1 MRVRSILLA
10 TVFVAFGPTAAAAA
24 QSSFRAVS
32 PDAVQ
37 FLVDSATGDIHAH
50 HPPAGRIQF
59 RHARIGT
66 LPQPDGT
73 TFYLICAEYAGVT
86 QGRKPTWVPFVTIK
100 MEAYEQWLG
109 AEATQN
115 WCQRRRPTWDPRTD
129 ITAALQAKYDSL

>member
-1 MRVRSILLA
+1 MRIRSILLA
-10 TVFVAFGPTAAAAA
+10 TVFVTFGPAAATA
-24 QSSFRAVS
+24 QSSFRAVP

-73 TFYLICAEYAGVT
+73 TFHLICAEYAGVT

-100 MEAYEQWLG
+100 METYEQWLG
-109 AEATQN
+109 EEATQN
-115 WCQRRRPTWDPRTD
+115 WCQRRHPTWDPRTD
-129 ITAALQAKYDSL
+129 VTAALQAKYDSL

>member
-1 MRVRSILLA
+1 MRFRSILLA
-10 TVFVAFGPTAAAAA
+10 AVCVTLGPTAVAA
-24 QSSFRAVS
+24 QSSSRAVP

-50 HPPAGRIQF
+50 HPPAGRVQF

-73 TFYLICAEYAGVT
+73 TFYLICAEYAGVI
-86 QGRKPTWVPFVTIK
+86 QGSKPTWVPFVTIK
-100 MEAYEQWLG
+100 METYEQWLG
-109 AEATQN
+109 PEATKN
-115 WCQRRRPTWDPRTD
+115 WCRRRTITWDPRAD

>member
-10 TVFVAFGPTAAAAA
+10 TACVTFGPTAAAA
-24 QSSFRAVS
+24 QSSSRAVP
-32 PDAVQ
+32 PDAVR

-86 QGRKPTWVPFVTIK
+86 QGRKPAWMPFVTIK
-100 MEAYEQWLG
+100 MEIYEQWLG
-109 AEATQN
+109 EEPPRN
-115 WCQRRRPTWDPRTD
+115 WCQRRHPTWDPRTD
-129 ITAALQAKYDSL
+129 ITAALQARYDSL